1 MSWSLEQACWN
12 ALLGHGLHP
21 YSLWLLSAGLPT
33 LALFWNLRQDESA
46 QSWCCW
52 VVCGLLA
59 VWTLPPETLGLAL
72 VDVGKFRSGLA
83 NILPL
88 LPQIGHHLPKLISVA
103 YPIMPKIL
111 PHMGMVWPHLH
122 LLLPHAEL
130 LTRIIPKLS
139 SRIEDLLPLVNKIG
153 PVLAQF
159 TPKHMEKLELIIDDV
174 VLHLDALAPHIDKLM
189 PVLADGLLVV
199 TPALL
204 QHIEEVLPYL
214 DQLEKDLNWLL
225 PFAEID
231 GVEEL
236 LPLLDMVAPKIQRIQ
251 PFAEALAPLI
261 PKIRPL
267 LPHLVN
273 NLDVLMD
280 EINQDVMANLD
291 PMLYWCGRFL
301 PMANSMGILRS
312 RTILR
317 AFMPM
322 GKFLPPVPVVY
333 TKRANAG
340 QAEGERVGSEWWR
353 HSLMDRQVSLGDSKL
368 VGTVVYY
375 SLLVDNRYA
384 GEFRFKH
391 LRELH
396 LSIAHLLA
404 DNAPSFPP
412 RLMTASPQQLATRRA
427 QLQRYLEHILYV
439 PEICSTNEFVLFIR
453 IHRRWAND
461 IPPPVLFSP
470 LLSS

>member
-1 MSWSLEQACWN
+1 MSWSQEQACWN
-12 ALLGHGLHP
+12 ALLGRGLHP
-21 YSLWLLSAGLPT
+21 YSLWLFSVGLPT
-33 LALFWNLRQDESA
+33 LALFWNLRQDESL

-52 VVCGLLA
+52 LLCGLVA
-59 VWTLPPETLGLAL
+59 GWTLPPETLGLAL

-83 NILPL
+83 NILPI
-88 LPQIGHHLPKLISVA
+88 LPQIGQHLPKLISVA

-122 LLLPHAEL
+122 LILPHAEL

-139 SRIEDLLPLVNKIG
+139 SRIEDLLPLINKVG
-153 PVLAQF
+153 PVFAQF

-174 VLHLDALAPHIDKLM
+174 VVHLDALAPHIDKLM

-204 QHIEEVLPYL
+204 QHIEQVLPYL

-225 PFAEID
+225 PFAEIE

-236 LPLLDMVAPKIQRIQ
+236 LPLLDIVAPKIQRIQ

-322 GKFLPPVPVVY
+322 
-333 TKRANAG
+333 
-340 QAEGERVGSEWWR
+340 
-353 HSLMDRQVSLGDSKL
+353 
-368 VGTVVYY
+368 
-375 SLLVDNRYA
+375 
-384 GEFRFKH
+384 
-391 LRELH
+391 
-396 LSIAHLLA
+396 
-404 DNAPSFPP
+404 
-412 RLMTASPQQLATRRA
+412 
-427 QLQRYLEHILYV
+427 
-439 PEICSTNEFVLFIR
+439 
-453 IHRRWAND
+453 
-461 IPPPVLFSP
+461 
-470 LLSS
+470 